1 MKAIRADFLDYL
13 GAGKLSFLP
22 YAVIKGK
29 KVEPETCKK
38 TVGNGTV
45 QLHFEYKDGMLDDFY
60 FTGTNCTR
68 KFKNAKKEIKLN
80 ELGLTLSGITFGGK
94 ADDDYFYHNENPRIY
109 ERMTFKVDFD
119 RTSGDAPDS
128 EFDEQAGNRWAD
140 PGVICERIGRSP
152 YQPFPAIHLGNYASK
167 HGIVHGSL
175 AQNPFYHNYL
185 VKHEKG
191 KVTLDIFSSFK
202 DVDYL
207 EIPAEKTL
215 TDVWY
220 LGATD
225 HADDLDQLFNEY
237 TEVLRTKLPVNYGAT
252 NINRDNLVWGSWNDG
267 IFRDVSEK
275 MLLKEAAYLKKTF
288 PMVRWIQLDDGYA
301 VYIKH
306 AFGLGVPYEGEAGID
321 YRKFPKGLR
330 HYTDE
335 LRKIGLRPAIWIGGF
350 CPIDTK
356 IYQDH
361 PEWFCDYSFRVK
373 HTMPLDVSIPEVRE
387 YMEHALDVLVTE
399 YGFDG
404 VKHDFWSYAFEESHS
419 LYKNKKESGYFYR
432 DWWLK
437 EMRKRLADD
446 GYFQTGCDIVMG
458 NPFLGQYFTNYR
470 YGIDIGG
477 GNWDFVKTNFLWGAA
492 CFALHTSDLFVPNSD
507 SIGLF
512 PGLNDV
518 DAMFALNYCI
528 ATRSMVEIA
537 GKLSE
542 NLNHPRLPFLKKA
555 AANVNNGQELWL
567 LDYDYRK
574 PGINIPKGVYF
585 KSGFFTCEEEN
596 PNMPLRNV
604 GLFNTFEKKLKITF
618 NAAKLGLDSK
628 KAYTLVDVW
637 THETFELA
645 AGKSLSFTLGAH
657 GSMMLAVCEKDLV
670 LQDANVKVNT
680 VTRDGK
686 SLSVDCAYAYPEAEF
701 LFSAKVKG
709 VKFNG
714 KAVKAD
720 IKNGLCKMELKEAG
734 VYTFT
739 F

>member
-1 MKAIRADFLDYL
+1 MKSMRADFLDFL
-13 GAGKLSFLP
+13 NAGKISHLP
-22 YAVIKGK
+22 FVVVNGK
-29 KVEPETCKK
+29 KVYPETGKK
-38 TVGNGTV
+38 SAGDACI
-45 QLHFEYKDGMLDDFY
+45 QFHFEYKNGMIDDFY
-60 FTGTNCTR
+60 YTGNTCVR
-68 KFKNAKKEIKLN
+68 KFQNCKKMQKIN
-80 ELGLTLSGITFGGK
+80 ELGLTLSGISFGGK
-94 ADDDYFYHNENPRIY
+94 VADDYFYHNENPRIY

-140 PGVICERIGRSP
+140 PGVVCERIGRSP

-167 HGIVHGSL
+167 HGIVHGTLS
-175 AQNPFYHNYL
+175 QDYFYHNYL
-185 VKHEKG
+185 AYHEGG
-191 KVTLDIFSSFK
+191 KVSLDIYSSFK
-202 DVDYL
+202 AVDYL
-207 EIPAEKTL
+207 EVPAGKILRDE
-215 TDVWY
+215 WY

-225 HADDLDQLFNEY
+225 HADDLDKLFQEY
-237 TEVLRTKLPVNYGAT
+237 TAVLRKKLPVNYGAT
-252 NINRDNLVWGSWNDG
+252 DLNRDNLVWGSWNDG

-275 MLLKEAAYLKKTF
+275 MLLKEAAYLKKNF
-288 PMVRWIQLDDGYA
+288 PTVRWIQLDDGYSKFNK
-301 VYIKH
+301 V
-306 AFGLGVPYEGEAGID
+306 AFGLGVPYSDVDGID
-321 YRKFPKGLR
+321 TKKFPKGLR

-350 CPIDTK
+350 CPVETQ
-356 IYQDH
+356 IYKDH
-361 PEWFCDYSFRVK
+361 PEWFSDYTFRVK
-373 HTMPLDVSIPEVRE
+373 HTQPLDVSIPVVRE
-387 YMEHALDVLVTE
+387 FMEHALDVLITE

-419 LYKNKKESGYFYR
+419 LYKNKTESGYFYR
-432 DWWLK
+432 KWWLNAV
-437 EMRKRLADD
+437 RKRLSDD

-477 GNWDFVKTNFLWGAA
+477 GNWDYVKTNFLWGAA

-542 NLNHPRLPFLKKA
+542 NQNHPRLPLLRKA
-555 AANVNNGQELWL
+555 ACNVNNGQELWL

-585 KSGFFTCEEEN
+585 KSGFFTSEEEN

-604 GLFNTFEKKLKITF
+604 GLFNIFDKNLKVSF
-618 NAAKLGLDSK
+618 NAAKLGLDRK
-628 KAYTLVDVW
+628 KSYTVVDVW
-637 THETFELA
+637 THKEYDLA
-645 AGKSLSFTLGAH
+645 AGKSLNFTLEPH

-670 LQDANVKVNT
+670 LQDATVKVNT
-680 VTRDGK
+680 VSKDGK
-686 SLSVDCAYAYPEAEF
+686 TLSVDCAYAYPDAEF
-701 LFSAKVKG
+701 LFSSKVRS
-709 VKFNG
+709 VTFNG
-714 KAVKAD
+714 KAVKASV
-720 IKNGLCKMELKEAG
+720 KGGLCKMELKNAG